1 MNVPGKGW
9 VRRVTV
15 ATLYDFRSLLRTG
28 SERAAETQGDEEVN
42 DDGALEN
49 GPAASAA
56 DVADPGTTDA
66 SPQFSGTPIEVPSQY
81 RSHPQSASVPSAG
94 SPASSSTTTDGSTP
108 SPTSPPVAPQAVAV
122 RRWFKRMSAA
132 DAQRP
137 TGQNT
142 NPTGHLTL
150 VRSGHPIQ
158 QATWFRNDLFA
169 GENWTPV
176 PSPMGQRERATIIFH
191 IWIAGADIGEIA
203 LDVTYTPSFEAS
215 QGNRTTVVH
224 WGTTIGDR
232 FRQHDYTNYHVT
244 IERTASGTFLM
255 VIDSNP
261 TGAFAG

>member
-1 MNVPGKGW
+1 MNIPGKGW
-9 VRRVTV
+9 VRRVTI
-15 ATLYDFRSLLRTG
+15 ATLHDFRSLLRTG
-28 SERAAETQGDEEVN
+28 TERAAETQVDEEVN

-49 GPAASAA
+49 GPAASGA
-56 DVADPGTTDA
+56 DVAGSGTTDA

-81 RSHPQSASVPSAG
+81 RSHPQSASVPSVG
-94 SPASSSTTTDGSTP
+94 PPASPSSTTDESPP
-108 SPTSPPVAPQAVAV
+108 SPTSPPMALPVVAV

-150 VRSGHPIQ
+150 VKSGHPIQ

-169 GENWTPV
+169 GENWTPLT
-176 PSPMGQRERATIIFH
+176 SPRGQRERATITFH
-191 IWIAGADIGEIA
+191 IWIAGADLGEIA

-232 FRQHDYTNYHVT
+232 FRQHDYTDYYVT

-255 VIDSNP
+255 VIDSSP